1 MADWN
6 SELYLKFK
14 AERTQPA
21 HDLAARIPLRDA
33 RSILDIGCGP
43 GNSTA
48 AVAARYP
55 GARVLGVDS
64 SENMVAAACAA
75 HPEFEFRV
83 CEAPQGLDAL
93 GGGFDIVF
101 SNACLQWIPEHRTL
115 LPALMRQLRPGGV
128 LAVQIPVQQSQPM
141 HRIIAETAR
150 REKWR
155 TAFPAPPR
163 AFHNLQQNEYFD
175 VLGELTQEFTMWEI
189 TYYHR
194 MPSHAAML
202 EWYRATG
209 MRPYLD
215 KLNKAQQEE
224 FERDVSSQLVQAY
237 QRRDHLPLP
246 APVLHSRAARRV
258 KRGRNMNET
267 IYRFEA
273 VLQKVPDL
281 NGAYVEFPYDVRA
294 EFGKGR
300 VKVHA
305 TFDGQPY
312 DGSLVRMGTPG
323 HILGVRRDIRAKIG
337 KQPGDVVSVTVQ
349 ERQ

>member
-128 LAVQIPVQQSQPM
+128 LAVQIPVQQSLCTGLLPKPPAGKNGG
-141 HRIIAETAR
+141 RPFPRRPAR
-150 REKWR
+150 STIFSRMN
-155 TAFPAPPR
+155 TSMC
-163 AFHNLQQNEYFD
+163 
-175 VLGELTQEFTMWEI
+175 LG
-189 TYYHR
+189 
-194 MPSHAAML
+194 S
-202 EWYRATG
+202 
-209 MRPYLD
+209 
-215 KLNKAQQEE
+215 
-224 FERDVSSQLVQAY
+224 
-237 QRRDHLPLP
+237 
-246 APVLHSRAARRV
+246 
-258 KRGRNMNET
+258 
-267 IYRFEA
+267 
-273 VLQKVPDL
+273 
-281 NGAYVEFPYDVRA
+281 
-294 EFGKGR
+294 
-300 VKVHA
+300 
-305 TFDGQPY
+305 
-312 DGSLVRMGTPG
+312 
-323 HILGVRRDIRAKIG
+323 
-337 KQPGDVVSVTVQ
+337 
-349 ERQ
+349 

>member
-83 CEAPQGLDAL
+83 CEAPQGLDA
-93 GGGFDIVF
+93 
-101 SNACLQWIPEHRTL
+101 
-115 LPALMRQLRPGGV
+115 
-128 LAVQIPVQQSQPM
+128 
-141 HRIIAETAR
+141 
-150 REKWR
+150 
-155 TAFPAPPR
+155 PPR

-175 VLGELTQEFTMWEI
+175 VLGEMTQEFTMWEI

-224 FERDVSSQLVQAY
+224 FERDVSAQLVQAY
-237 QRRDHLPLP
+237 PAQR
-246 APVLHSRAARRV
+246 S
-258 KRGRNMNET
+258 GE
-267 IYRFEA
+267 IIFRFPRLFFTA
-273 VLQKVPDL
+273 VRP
-281 NGAYVEFPYDVRA
+281 GA
-294 EFGKGR
+294 
-300 VKVHA
+300 
-305 TFDGQPY
+305 
-312 DGSLVRMGTPG
+312 
-323 HILGVRRDIRAKIG
+323 
-337 KQPGDVVSVTVQ
+337 
-349 ERQ
+349 

>member
-1 MADWN
+1 
-6 SELYLKFK
+6 
-14 AERTQPA
+14 
-21 HDLAARIPLRDA
+21 
-33 RSILDIGCGP
+33 
-43 GNSTA
+43 
-48 AVAARYP
+48 
-55 GARVLGVDS
+55 
-64 SENMVAAACAA
+64 MVAAACAA

-115 LPALMRQLRPGGV
+115 LPVLMRQLRPGGV

-175 VLGELTQEFTMWEI
+175 VLGEMTQEFTMWEI

-224 FERDVSSQLVQAY
+224 FERDVSAQLVQAY
-237 QRRDHLPLP
+237 PAQR
-246 APVLHSRAARRV
+246 S
-258 KRGRNMNET
+258 GE
-267 IYRFEA
+267 IIFRFPRLFFTA
-273 VLQKVPDL
+273 VRP
-281 NGAYVEFPYDVRA
+281 GA
-294 EFGKGR
+294 
-300 VKVHA
+300 
-305 TFDGQPY
+305 
-312 DGSLVRMGTPG
+312 
-323 HILGVRRDIRAKIG
+323 
-337 KQPGDVVSVTVQ
+337 
-349 ERQ
+349 

>member
-43 GNSTA
+43 GNSTT

-83 CEAPQGLDAL
+83 CEAPQGLEAL

-128 LAVQIPVQQSQPM
+128 LAYC
-141 HRIIAETAR
+141 RNR
-150 REKWR
+150 
-155 TAFPAPPR
+155 PPGKM
-163 AFHNLQQNEYFD
+163 ADGL
-175 VLGELTQEFTMWEI
+175 
-189 TYYHR
+189 
-194 MPSHAAML
+194 
-202 EWYRATG
+202 
-209 MRPYLD
+209 
-215 KLNKAQQEE
+215 
-224 FERDVSSQLVQAY
+224 
-237 QRRDHLPLP
+237 
-246 APVLHSRAARRV
+246 SRAAPRV
-258 KRGRNMNET
+258 P
-267 IYRFEA
+267 
-273 VLQKVPDL
+273 QSS
-281 NGAYVEFPYDVRA
+281 A
-294 EFGKGR
+294 E
-300 VKVHA
+300 
-305 TFDGQPY
+305 
-312 DGSLVRMGTPG
+312 
-323 HILGVRRDIRAKIG
+323 
-337 KQPGDVVSVTVQ
+337 
-349 ERQ
+349 

>member
-101 SNACLQWIPEHRTL
+101 SNACSGSRSTG
-115 LPALMRQLRPGGV
+115 RCC
-128 LAVQIPVQQSQPM
+128 
-141 HRIIAETAR
+141 
-150 REKWR
+150 
-155 TAFPAPPR
+155 PR
-163 AFHNLQQNEYFD
+163 
-175 VLGELTQEFTMWEI
+175 
-189 TYYHR
+189 
-194 MPSHAAML
+194 
-202 EWYRATG
+202 
-209 MRPYLD
+209 
-215 KLNKAQQEE
+215 
-224 FERDVSSQLVQAY
+224 
-237 QRRDHLPLP
+237 
-246 APVLHSRAARRV
+246 
-258 KRGRNMNET
+258 
-267 IYRFEA
+267 
-273 VLQKVPDL
+273 
-281 NGAYVEFPYDVRA
+281 
-294 EFGKGR
+294 
-300 VKVHA
+300 
-305 TFDGQPY
+305 
-312 DGSLVRMGTPG
+312 
-323 HILGVRRDIRAKIG
+323 
-337 KQPGDVVSVTVQ
+337 
-349 ERQ
+349 

>member
-14 AERTQPA
+14 AERTQPS

-128 LAVQIPVQQSQPM
+128 LAV
-141 HRIIAETAR
+141 
-150 REKWR
+150 
-155 TAFPAPPR
+155 PR

-175 VLGELTQEFTMWEI
+175 MLGELTQEFTMWEI

-224 FERDVSSQLVQAY
+224 FQRDVSAQLVQAY
-237 QRRDHLPLP
+237 PAQR
-246 APVLHSRAARRV
+246 S
-258 KRGRNMNET
+258 GE
-267 IYRFEA
+267 IIFRFPRLFFTA
-273 VLQKVPDL
+273 VRP
-281 NGAYVEFPYDVRA
+281 GA
-294 EFGKGR
+294 
-300 VKVHA
+300 
-305 TFDGQPY
+305 
-312 DGSLVRMGTPG
+312 
-323 HILGVRRDIRAKIG
+323 
-337 KQPGDVVSVTVQ
+337 
-349 ERQ
+349 

>member
-14 AERTQPA
+14 AERTQPS

-33 RSILDIGCGP
+33 RSILD
-43 GNSTA
+43 
-48 AVAARYP
+48 VAAGPATARP
-55 GARVLGVDS
+55 QWPRVTPARVYWAWTAPKTWWLRPVPHIR
-64 SENMVAAACAA
+64 NLNFVCARHRRTWTHWAAA
-75 HPEFEFRV
+75 
-83 CEAPQGLDAL
+83 LIL
-93 GGGFDIVF
+93 YF
-101 SNACLQWIPEHRTL
+101 SSACLQWIPEHRTL

-155 TAFPAPPR
+155 MAFPAPPR

-175 VLGELTQEFTMWEI
+175 MLGELTQEFTMWEI

-224 FERDVSSQLVQAY
+224 FERDVSAQLVQAY
-237 QRRDHLPLP
+237 PAQR
-246 APVLHSRAARRV
+246 S
-258 KRGRNMNET
+258 GE
-267 IYRFEA
+267 IIFRFPRLFFTA
-273 VLQKVPDL
+273 VRP
-281 NGAYVEFPYDVRA
+281 GA
-294 EFGKGR
+294 
-300 VKVHA
+300 
-305 TFDGQPY
+305 
-312 DGSLVRMGTPG
+312 
-323 HILGVRRDIRAKIG
+323 
-337 KQPGDVVSVTVQ
+337 
-349 ERQ
+349 

>member
-1 MADWN
+1 M
-6 SELYLKFK
+6 
-14 AERTQPA
+14 P
-21 HDLAARIPLRDA
+21 
-33 RSILDIGCGP
+33 
-43 GNSTA
+43 
-48 AVAARYP
+48 
-55 GARVLGVDS
+55 
-64 SENMVAAACAA
+64 
-75 HPEFEFRV
+75 
-83 CEAPQGLDAL
+83 
-93 GGGFDIVF
+93 
-101 SNACLQWIPEHRTL
+101 TL

-224 FERDVSSQLVQAY
+224 FERDVSAQLVQAY
-237 QRRDHLPLP
+237 PAQR
-246 APVLHSRAARRV
+246 S
-258 KRGRNMNET
+258 GE
-267 IYRFEA
+267 IIFRFPRLFFTA
-273 VLQKVPDL
+273 VRP
-281 NGAYVEFPYDVRA
+281 GA
-294 EFGKGR
+294 
-300 VKVHA
+300 
-305 TFDGQPY
+305 
-312 DGSLVRMGTPG
+312 
-323 HILGVRRDIRAKIG
+323 
-337 KQPGDVVSVTVQ
+337 
-349 ERQ
+349 

>member
-1 MADWN
+1 MTCLSSGKEGIFYGRLEFRALPQIQ
-6 SELYLKFK
+6 SG
-14 AERTQPA
+14 A
-21 HDLAARIPLRDA
+21 HTACARPCRGPPRGGWAPPSGPWLGARPHHTPLRDA

-64 SENMVAAACAA
+64 SENMVAAARAA

-175 VLGELTQEFTMWEI
+175 VLGELTQEFTMCEI

-224 FERDVSSQLVQAY
+224 FQRDVSAQLVQAY
-237 QRRDHLPLP
+237 PAQR
-246 APVLHSRAARRV
+246 S
-258 KRGRNMNET
+258 GE
-267 IYRFEA
+267 IIFRFPRLFFTA
-273 VLQKVPDL
+273 VRP
-281 NGAYVEFPYDVRA
+281 GA
-294 EFGKGR
+294 
-300 VKVHA
+300 
-305 TFDGQPY
+305 
-312 DGSLVRMGTPG
+312 
-323 HILGVRRDIRAKIG
+323 
-337 KQPGDVVSVTVQ
+337 
-349 ERQ
+349 

>member
-64 SENMVAAACAA
+64 SENMVAAARAA

-224 FERDVSSQLVQAY
+224 FERDVSAQLVQAY
-237 QRRDHLPLP
+237 P
-246 APVLHSRAARRV
+246 AQCS
-258 KRGRNMNET
+258 GE
-267 IYRFEA
+267 IIFRFPRLFFTA
-273 VLQKVPDL
+273 VRP
-281 NGAYVEFPYDVRA
+281 GA
-294 EFGKGR
+294 
-300 VKVHA
+300 
-305 TFDGQPY
+305 
-312 DGSLVRMGTPG
+312 
-323 HILGVRRDIRAKIG
+323 
-337 KQPGDVVSVTVQ
+337 
-349 ERQ
+349 

>member
-21 HDLAARIPLRDA
+21 HDLAARPPRPGARRPPATPGAPPRPAPLGRGLTGVGLG
-33 RSILDIGCGP
+33 RGILDIGCGP

-175 VLGELTQEFTMWEI
+175 VLGEMTQEFTMWEI

-237 QRRDHLPLP
+237 PAQR
-246 APVLHSRAARRV
+246 S
-258 KRGRNMNET
+258 GE
-267 IYRFEA
+267 IIFRFPRLFFTA
-273 VLQKVPDL
+273 VRP
-281 NGAYVEFPYDVRA
+281 GA
-294 EFGKGR
+294 
-300 VKVHA
+300 
-305 TFDGQPY
+305 
-312 DGSLVRMGTPG
+312 
-323 HILGVRRDIRAKIG
+323 
-337 KQPGDVVSVTVQ
+337 
-349 ERQ
+349 

>member
-1 MADWN
+1 MTAEALALKLDKCVHLRGDVFRRMISSGREEMSAAP
-6 SELYLKFK
+6 SEEAVRQLHLRYRLT
-14 AERTQPA
+14 AEAAKTYFDGGFSVVVQDNYYGEALPRMLRLLQGYPVEA
-21 HDLAARIPLRDA
+21 VVLCPSLAARIPLRDA

-175 VLGELTQEFTMWEI
+175 VLGEMTQEFTMWEI

-224 FERDVSSQLVQAY
+224 FERDVSAQLVQAY
-237 QRRDHLPLP
+237 PAQR
-246 APVLHSRAARRV
+246 S
-258 KRGRNMNET
+258 GE
-267 IYRFEA
+267 IIFRFPRLFFTA
-273 VLQKVPDL
+273 VRP
-281 NGAYVEFPYDVRA
+281 GA
-294 EFGKGR
+294 
-300 VKVHA
+300 
-305 TFDGQPY
+305 
-312 DGSLVRMGTPG
+312 
-323 HILGVRRDIRAKIG
+323 
-337 KQPGDVVSVTVQ
+337 
-349 ERQ
+349 

>member
-21 HDLAARIPLRDA
+21 HDL
-33 RSILDIGCGP
+33 
-43 GNSTA
+43 
-48 AVAARYP
+48 AARYP

-155 TAFPAPPR
+155 MAFPAPPR

-175 VLGELTQEFTMWEI
+175 MLGELTQEFTMWEI

-224 FERDVSSQLVQAY
+224 FQRDVSAQLVQAY
-237 QRRDHLPLP
+237 PAQR
-246 APVLHSRAARRV
+246 S
-258 KRGRNMNET
+258 GE
-267 IYRFEA
+267 IIFRFPRLFFTA
-273 VLQKVPDL
+273 VRP
-281 NGAYVEFPYDVRA
+281 GA
-294 EFGKGR
+294 
-300 VKVHA
+300 
-305 TFDGQPY
+305 
-312 DGSLVRMGTPG
+312 
-323 HILGVRRDIRAKIG
+323 
-337 KQPGDVVSVTVQ
+337 
-349 ERQ
+349 

>member
-14 AERTQPA
+14 AERTQPS

-55 GARVLGVDS
+55 GARELGVDS

-155 TAFPAPPR
+155 MAFPAPPR

-175 VLGELTQEFTMWEI
+175 MLGELTQEFTMWEI

-224 FERDVSSQLVQAY
+224 FQRDVSAQLVQAY
-237 QRRDHLPLP
+237 PAQR
-246 APVLHSRAARRV
+246 S
-258 KRGRNMNET
+258 GE
-267 IYRFEA
+267 IIFRFPRLFFTA
-273 VLQKVPDL
+273 VRP
-281 NGAYVEFPYDVRA
+281 GA
-294 EFGKGR
+294 
-300 VKVHA
+300 
-305 TFDGQPY
+305 
-312 DGSLVRMGTPG
+312 
-323 HILGVRRDIRAKIG
+323 
-337 KQPGDVVSVTVQ
+337 
-349 ERQ
+349 

>member
-115 LPALMRQLRPGGV
+115 LPVLMRQLRSPAACWLCRSPCSKASLCTGLLPKPPAGKNGGR
-128 LAVQIPVQQSQPM
+128 PFP
-141 HRIIAETAR
+141 RRPAR
-150 REKWR
+150 STIFSRMN
-155 TAFPAPPR
+155 TSMC
-163 AFHNLQQNEYFD
+163 
-175 VLGELTQEFTMWEI
+175 LG
-189 TYYHR
+189 R
-194 MPSHAAML
+194 
-202 EWYRATG
+202 
-209 MRPYLD
+209 
-215 KLNKAQQEE
+215 
-224 FERDVSSQLVQAY
+224 
-237 QRRDHLPLP
+237 
-246 APVLHSRAARRV
+246 
-258 KRGRNMNET
+258 
-267 IYRFEA
+267 
-273 VLQKVPDL
+273 
-281 NGAYVEFPYDVRA
+281 
-294 EFGKGR
+294 
-300 VKVHA
+300 
-305 TFDGQPY
+305 
-312 DGSLVRMGTPG
+312 
-323 HILGVRRDIRAKIG
+323 
-337 KQPGDVVSVTVQ
+337 
-349 ERQ
+349 

>member
-83 CEAPQGLDAL
+83 CEAPQGLEAL

-175 VLGELTQEFTMWEI
+175 VLGEMTQEFTMWEI

-194 MPSHAAML
+194 MPA
-202 EWYRATG
+202 
-209 MRPYLD
+209 MRPCW
-215 KLNKAQQEE
+215 
-224 FERDVSSQLVQAY
+224 S
-237 QRRDHLPLP
+237 
-246 APVLHSRAARRV
+246 
-258 KRGRNMNET
+258 
-267 IYRFEA
+267 
-273 VLQKVPDL
+273 
-281 NGAYVEFPYDVRA
+281 
-294 EFGKGR
+294 
-300 VKVHA
+300 
-305 TFDGQPY
+305 
-312 DGSLVRMGTPG
+312 GTGPQVCG
-323 HILGVRRDIRAKIG
+323 PIWT
-337 KQPGDVVSVTVQ
+337 S
-349 ERQ
+349 